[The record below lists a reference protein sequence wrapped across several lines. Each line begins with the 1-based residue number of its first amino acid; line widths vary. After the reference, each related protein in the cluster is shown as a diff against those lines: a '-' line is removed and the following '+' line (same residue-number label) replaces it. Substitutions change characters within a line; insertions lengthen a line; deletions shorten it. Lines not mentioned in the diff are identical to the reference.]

1 MMETDIASEEGVGT
15 GLKVTCDRDE
25 LVAKLGTV
33 SRVVSSRGSVQV
45 LSGVLLRPV
54 ADGLELAATDMELSL
69 RTTLAATVEGDSAV
83 VVPGKLLVDLA
94 RLLPAT
100 DVTIEYR
107 PEDGVAHISSGSYA
121 SKLNVFAAEDFPRLP
136 AVDQVPHTIA
146 TASLLETIDRVAR
159 SASKDESRP
168 VLTGIQVRFEG
179 KRLFMA
185 ATDSYRLSFKETELE
200 ESGPDI
206 EAIIPARALTE
217 LTRIAAGTETVTL
230 AVNENTVVFGSGDTY
245 LTSRRIDGQFPDVS
259 RLLPETFEIEVDLP
273 RAELRDVVRRAAVM
287 ALRNAPLRLR
297 FAEGELTISAQSQ
310 DVGETHE
317 SLPAAYTGEPL
328 EIGFNAE
335 FLADGVESIK
345 GDTVRL
351 KLINPLR
358 PGLITSGDDSFW
370 YLIMPIRLAG

>member
-1 MMETDIASEEGVGT
+1 MMETDIAVGS

-25 LVAKLGTV
+25 LVAKLATV
-33 SRVVSSRGSVQV
+33 SRVVSTRGSVQV
-45 LSGVLLRPV
+45 LSGVLLRPT
-54 ADGLELAATDMELSL
+54 DGGLELAATDMELSL
-69 RTTLAATVEGDSAV
+69 RTTLTANVEGDSSV

-94 RLLPAT
+94 RLLPAAE
-100 DVTIEYR
+100 VTIEYR
-107 PEDGVAHISSGSYA
+107 PEDGVAHISSGSYS
-121 SKLNVFAAEDFPRLP
+121 SKLNVFSAEDFPRLP
-136 AVDQVPHTIA
+136 SVDPAPHAIA
-146 TASLLETIDRVAR
+146 TASLLETVDRVAR

-179 KRLFMA
+179 TQLFMA
-185 ATDSYRLSFKETELE
+185 ATDSYRLSFKQTELE
-200 ESGPDI
+200 QSGPDL

-217 LTRIAAGTETVTL
+217 LGRIAAGTETVAL
-230 AVNENTVVFGSGDTY
+230 GVNENTVVFGTGDTW
-245 LTSRRIDGQFPDVS
+245 LTTRRIDGQFPDVA
-259 RLLPETFEIEVDLP
+259 RLLPESFEVEVDLP
-273 RAELRDVVRRAAVM
+273 RAELRDVVRRAGVM

-310 DVGETHE
+310 DVGETVE

-335 FLADGVESIK
+335 FLADGVDAVRS
-345 GDTVRL
+345 DTVRL

-358 PGLITSGDDSFW
+358 PGLITSADDDSFW

>member
-1 MMETDIASEEGVGT
+1 MMETDIAVGS

-25 LVAKLGTV
+25 LVAKLATV

-45 LSGVLLRPV
+45 LSGVLLRPTE
-54 ADGLELAATDMELSL
+54 DGLELAATDMELSL
-69 RTTLAATVEGDSAV
+69 RTTLTASVEGDSSV

-94 RLLPAT
+94 RLLPAAE
-100 DVTIEYR
+100 VTISYR
-107 PEDGVAHISSGSYA
+107 PEEGVAQISSGSYS
-121 SKLNVFAAEDFPRLP
+121 SKLNVFSAEDFPRLP
-136 AVDQVPHTIA
+136 SVEPAPHTIA
-146 TASLLETIDRVAR
+146 TASLLETVDRVAR
-159 SASKDESRP
+159 SASRDESRP

-179 KRLFMA
+179 TRLFMA

-200 ESGPDI
+200 QSGPDL

-217 LTRIAAGTETVTL
+217 LSRIAAGTETVAL
-230 AVNENTVVFGSGDTY
+230 GVNENTVVFGAGDTW
-245 LTSRRIDGQFPDVS
+245 LTTRRIDGQFPDVG
-259 RLLPETFEIEVDLP
+259 RLLPESFEVEVDLP
-273 RAELRDVVRRAAVM
+273 RAELRDVVRRAGVM

-310 DVGETHE
+310 DVGETVE

-335 FLADGVESIK
+335 FLADGVDSVRS
-345 GDTVRL
+345 DTVRL

-358 PGLITSGDDSFW
+358 PGLITSPDDDSFW

>member
-1 MMETDIASEEGVGT
+1 METDIAVGS

-25 LVAKLGTV
+25 LVAKLATV

-45 LSGVLLRPV
+45 LSGVLLRPT
-54 ADGLELAATDMELSL
+54 DEGLELAATDMELSL
-69 RTTLAATVEGDSAV
+69 RTTLAASVEGDSSV

-94 RLLPAT
+94 RLLPAAE
-100 DVTIEYR
+100 VTIEYR
-107 PEDGVAHISSGSYA
+107 PEDGVAHISSGSYS
-121 SKLNVFAAEDFPRLP
+121 SKLNVFSAEDFPRLP
-136 AVDQVPHTIA
+136 AVDLAPHTIA
-146 TASLLETIDRVAR
+146 TASLLETVDRVSR

-179 KRLFMA
+179 TQLFMA
-185 ATDSYRLSFKETELE
+185 ATDSYRLSYKQTELE
-200 ESGPDI
+200 QSGPDL

-217 LTRIAAGTETVTL
+217 LGRIAAGTESVAL
-230 AVNENTVVFGSGDTY
+230 GVNDNTVVFGTGDTW
-245 LTSRRIDGQFPDVS
+245 LTTRRIDGQFPDVA
-259 RLLPETFEIEVDLP
+259 RLLPESFEVEVDLP
-273 RAELRDVVRRAAVM
+273 RAELRDVVRRAGVM

-310 DVGETHE
+310 DVGETVE

-335 FLADGVESIK
+335 FLADGVDAVRS
-345 GDTVRL
+345 DTVRL

-358 PGLITSGDDSFW
+358 PGLITSADDDSFW

>member
-1 MMETDIASEEGVGT
+1 MISEVDVTVGS
-15 GLKVTCDRDE
+15 GLKVTCDRDQ
-25 LVAKLGTV
+25 LVATLATV

-45 LSGVLLRPV
+45 LSGVLLRP
-54 ADGLELAATDMELSL
+54 DGDRLELAATDMELSL
-69 RTTLAATVEGDSAV
+69 RTTLEAQIEGDSAV

-94 RLLPAT
+94 RLLPAPE
-100 DVTIEYR
+100 VTIEYR
-107 PEDGVAHISSGSYA
+107 PEDGVAHISSGPYS

-136 AVDQVPHTIA
+136 LIEPARHTIA
-146 TASLLETIDRVAR
+146 TASLLETVDRVAK

-179 KRLFMA
+179 KKLFMA

-200 ESGPDI
+200 LEGPEL
-206 EAIIPARALTE
+206 EAIIPARALAE
-217 LTRIAAGTETVTL
+217 LSRIAAGTETVEL
-230 AVNENTVVFGSGDTY
+230 GVNENTVVFGTGNTW
-245 LTSRRIDGQFPDVS
+245 LTTRRIDGQFPDVS
-259 RLLPETFEIEVDLP
+259 RLLPESFEIEVDLP

-310 DVGETHE
+310 DVGETRE

-335 FLADGVESIK
+335 FLAEGVESVR
-345 GDTVRL
+345 GDTVRM

-358 PGLITSGDDSFW
+358 AGLITSADDSFW